1 MYRNW
6 MGERNDQH
14 TEGFIQN
21 NIPAEHRGQ
30 IPANRQPRCGQA
42 RSRSPR
48 ADRQQDQGRDV
59 MKDLE
64 RASHRVVTAIYF
76 STAALTDN
84 KAIQWFF
91 LGLVIMRGVV
101 DAWHVFKDSSPK

>member
-1 MYRNW
+1 
-6 MGERNDQH
+6 
-14 TEGFIQN
+14 
-21 NIPAEHRGQ
+21 
-30 IPANRQPRCGQA
+30 
-42 RSRSPR
+42 
-48 ADRQQDQGRDV
+48 